1 MSSAMRSSSAL
12 RSIPPATARDGQDLR
27 DTPYGTRPS
36 AVASSRASVTRS
48 GETRLSWSAF
58 ALRPAWAVI
67 PVTLPRK
74 RHNIRYVGG

>member
-1 MSSAMRSSSAL
+1 MSSAMGSSSAL
-12 RSIPPATARDGQDLR
+12 RSIRRRPLATAKI
-27 DTPYGTRPS
+27 YGTRPS

>member
-1 MSSAMRSSSAL
+1 MLPTGHLLAFAL
-12 RSIPPATARDGQDLR
+12 LSFVLIIVPGPN
-27 DTPYGTRPS
+27 
-36 AVASSRASVTRS
+36 VIFVITRS